1 MPDHVTANL
10 LSPIILAFVLGMV
23 ARLIKSDLEFPAALT
38 STLSIFLLFAIGLK
52 GGQAL
57 SHDPLGALWLPILAS
72 LALGIAIPLWTYP
85 LARRLGGLSSPDA
98 ASFAAH
104 YGSTSAVTFL
114 AALTF
119 LDQAKVAYEGAVPG
133 LLAIMEVPAIVVGL
147 LLAKR
152 GDGRRPALGQ
162 ALHHVLAGKS
172 ILLLIGGMVIGW
184 CADQQGMAAISA
196 FFVDPFRGVL
206 CLFLLELGMVA
217 ADRLRDLGGHW
228 RFVLGFG
235 IAAPRVHGALGVS
248 AGHLAGLS
256 PGGATVL
263 GVLAASASYIAAPAA
278 VRIALPEANPGLPLA
293 ASLGVTFPLN
303 LTIGIPLYHE
313 LAMRLAAAT

>member
-1 MPDHVTANL
+1 MDSAVLSNL
-10 LSPIILAFVLGMV
+10 LSPVILSFVLGVV
-23 ARLIKSDLEFPAALT
+23 AKLVRSDLSLPEALT

-52 GGQAL
+52 GGHALAHEPLQAMIW
-57 SHDPLGALWLPILAS
+57 PVVATI
-72 LALGIAIPLWTYP
+72 ALGIAVPLWTYP
-85 LARRLGGLSSPDA
+85 LARRLGRLSSPDA

-114 AALTF
+114 ATLAF
-119 LDQAKVAYEGAVPG
+119 LDQAKVSYEGSVPG
-133 LLAIMEVPAIVVGL
+133 LL
-147 LLAKR
+147 LAVRK
-152 GDGRRPALGQ
+152 DGSRAPLGQ

-184 CADQQGMAAISA
+184 CADHQGMASVKA

-206 CLFLLELGMVA
+206 CLFLLELGLLA
-217 ADRLRDLGGHW
+217 AGRLSEIGSNW
-228 RFVLGFG
+228 KFVVGFG
-235 IAAPRVHGALGVS
+235 IAAPIVHGTLGVC

-293 ASLGVTFPLN
+293 ASLGVTFPFN
-303 LTIGIPLYHE
+303 LIIGIPLYHA
-313 LAMRLAAAT
+313 LAQRLSAGG

>member
-1 MPDHVTANL
+1 M
-10 LSPIILAFVLGMV
+10 SFVLGVV
-23 ARLIKSDLEFPAALT
+23 AKLVRSDLSLPEALT

-52 GGQAL
+52 GGHALAHEPLQAMIW
-57 SHDPLGALWLPILAS
+57 PVVATI
-72 LALGIAIPLWTYP
+72 ALGIAVPLWTYP
-85 LARRLGGLSSPDA
+85 LARRLGRLSSPDA

-114 AALTF
+114 ATLAF
-119 LDQAKVAYEGAVPG
+119 LDQAKVTYEGSVPG

-147 LLAKR
+147 LLAVR
-152 GDGRRPALGQ
+152 QDGSRAPLGQ

-184 CADQQGMAAISA
+184 CADHQGMASVKA

-206 CLFLLELGMVA
+206 CLFLLELGLLA
-217 ADRLRDLGGHW
+217 AGRLREIGSNW
-228 RFVLGFG
+228 KFVVGFG
-235 IAAPRVHGALGVS
+235 IAAPIVHGTLGVC

-293 ASLGVTFPLN
+293 ASLGVTFPFN
-303 LTIGIPLYHE
+303 LIIGIPLYHA
-313 LAMRLAAAT
+313 LAQRLSAGS